1 MGRAPRTTLHGAR
14 SLSPALGGRR
24 PSPLVEVR
32 PQGKM
37 VQHNGIG
44 HELVLALD
52 VPVLQMVE
60 QPVEVVSFFRNS
72 LPLVAEQ
79 VIEVPKFALP
89 DGFLLRSF
97 PLEPQLAEQLVE
109 VPTEPAYIEQIV
121 DNPVP
126 HTRRRRPLRGLQG
139 SHPRQRTV
147 EQTVDIPVPF
157 GHGRPLHG
165 FRPGQ
170 VPTASLLPEPDVE
183 FVVPA
188 PWVIL
193 PPVPVFLTSASCAL
207 IARACG

>member
-1 MGRAPRTTLHGAR
+1 METSLDAALGVPGVAEREGSAHGPSTAYDAPRSEKPVTSA
-14 SLSPALGGRR
+14 AGRR

-97 PLEPQLAEQLVE
+97 PLEPQLAE
-109 VPTEPAYIEQIV
+109 
-121 DNPVP
+121 
-126 HTRRRRPLRGLQG
+126 
-139 SHPRQRTV
+139 
-147 EQTVDIPVPF
+147 
-157 GHGRPLHG
+157 
-165 FRPGQ
+165 
-170 VPTASLLPEPDVE
+170 
-183 FVVPA
+183 
-188 PWVIL
+188 
-193 PPVPVFLTSASCAL
+193 
-207 IARACG
+207 